1 MVLFLRMN
9 KDLSAQAAQFET
21 SFFFE
26 DSSGNRDT
34 IIIGADPTADEL
46 INTHLGETLLTEP
59 WDNEFEVRVTTE
71 NIFHDH
77 SWFQDPLYLFNKKI
91 THFFDLDECGYS
103 TSVIF
108 LFYTA
113 HFPVTVTWD
122 TAIWSIHASDC
133 YLDGSFFHHANEI
146 FEPGWWTSFDWHY
159 ACLGNLTSYQFDTFH
174 NDPYVGIMD
183 SVINT
188 GERFI
193 YGLQLATNEL
203 ENPISPCQYV
213 LDVDDPLTLADP
225 IFQIYPNPASDF
237 ISIHSQS
244 TINIIT
250 NVSIFNT
257 QGMEV
262 QRSRFFANTPIR
274 LEAYSDGLYF
284 IVMKDD
290 QSRIVATQRFVIAS
304 KKK

>member
-1 MVLFLRMN
+1 MVLTLGMH

-34 IIIGADPTADEL
+34 IIIGADPSADEL
-46 INTHLGETLLTEP
+46 INTHLGESVLTQP
-59 WDNEFEVRVTTE
+59 WDNVFEVRVTTE
-71 NIFHDH
+71 NIFHNH

-91 THFFDLDECGYS
+91 THFIDLDECGYS

-108 LFYTA
+108 LFYTE

-122 TAIWSIHASDC
+122 TVVWSIHASEC
-133 YLDGSFFHHANEI
+133 YLDGSFFHHSNEI

-159 ACLGNLTSYQFDTFH
+159 SCLGYLTFYQFDTFH
-174 NDPYVGIMD
+174 TDPYVGIMD

-193 YGLQLATNEL
+193 YGLQLSTNEL

-213 LDVDDPLTLADP
+213 LDVEDPATLVNP
-225 IFQIYPNPASDF
+225 LFQIYPNPANDF
-237 ISIHSQS
+237 ISIHSLS
-244 TINIIT
+244 AITTIAY
-250 NVSIFNT
+250 VSIFNT
-257 QGMEV
+257 QGMEI
-262 QRSRFFANTPIR
+262 QRSRFLDNSPIR
-274 LEAYSDGLYF
+274 LEAHTPGLYF

-304 KKK
+304 ND